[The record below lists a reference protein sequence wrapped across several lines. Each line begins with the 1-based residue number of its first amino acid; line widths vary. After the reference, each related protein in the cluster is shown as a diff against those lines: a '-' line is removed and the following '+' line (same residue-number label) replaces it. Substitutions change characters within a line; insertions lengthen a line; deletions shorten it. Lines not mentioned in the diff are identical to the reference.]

1 MVRRSYDFNVNFN
14 TGGPPSIPATLALLF
29 TFTALS
35 GQLGSP
41 GGNFDTL
48 PENWIIEW
56 EQFFPAGRNLARR
69 VDTHLVE
76 PLFELTN
83 TLGQPETEGGEDA
96 KRLAV
101 RNLLRGYLLRMPT
114 GQALA
119 KAFGIPRLSTGALE
133 AAADSAEQAQIL
145 RDSGF
150 NKRTPLWY
158 YILAEANAKAAGR
171 HLGPLGSTLLA
182 EVFVGLV
189 QRSDDSILRSKRWK
203 PTLGSRRGVFE
214 LADLL
219 RFAGVLR

>member
-1 MVRRSYDFNVNFN
+1 MASWD
-14 TGGPPSIPATLALLF
+14 
-29 TFTALS
+29 
-35 GQLGSP
+35 SP

-83 TLGQPETEGGEDA
+83 TLGQPETEGGDDA

-119 KAFGIPRLSTGALE
+119 KAFGISRLSAGALE
-133 AAADSAEQAQIL
+133 AAADSSEQAQIL
-145 RDSGF
+145 RESGF

-158 YILAEANAKAAGR
+158 YLLAEANAKAAGK
-171 HLGPLGSTLLA
+171 HLGPVGSTLSRGG
-182 EVFVGLV
+182 VRWVGAT
-189 QRSDDSILRSKRWK
+189 QRRFDPAFAALEAQSRSRARC
-203 PTLGSRRGVFE
+203 L
-214 LADLL
+214 
-219 RFAGVLR
+219 